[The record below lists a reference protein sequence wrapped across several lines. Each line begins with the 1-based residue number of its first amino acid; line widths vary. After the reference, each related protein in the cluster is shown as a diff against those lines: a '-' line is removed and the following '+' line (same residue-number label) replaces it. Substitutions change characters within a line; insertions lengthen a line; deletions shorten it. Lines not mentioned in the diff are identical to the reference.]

1 MKRALEA
8 WPEID
13 FIDDREGCL
22 FTATVHRKII
32 EGAGIGP
39 VNADGSPK
47 SSSKSSPKSAVIGSV
62 IGSEKI
68 LIMLKAEPELAAKEI
83 AKRLEISPRAVE
95 KQISKLWKKCA
106 ILSFSRRVGHRI
118 DAMADPNRAGTERC
132 GGCETA

>member
-32 EGAGIGP
+32 EGAGIGS

-47 SSSKSSPKSAVIGSV
+47 SAVKGSEIGSEKN
-62 IGSEKI
+62 SEKI
-68 LIMLKAEPELAAKEI
+68 LIIATAHQELVRRRKASRKTASTRLAEEARQESLADDAELK
-83 AKRLEISPRAVE
+83 RYLEG
-95 KQISKLWKKCA
+95 KK
-106 ILSFSRRVGHRI
+106 
-118 DAMADPNRAGTERC
+118 
-132 GGCETA
+132 

>member
-39 VNADGSPK
+39 VNAGGSP
-47 SSSKSSPKSAVIGSV
+47 KSSPKSAARTEDHILDLIRQDNSV
-62 IGSEKI
+62 TTE
-68 LIMLKAEPELAAKEI
+68 
-83 AKRLEISPRAVE
+83 RLGKLLGISKRAVL
-95 KQISKLWKKCA
+95 KQIEKLKSQDR
-106 ILSFSRRVGHRI
+106 LRRIGPARGGHWEVR
-118 DAMADPNRAGTERC
+118 
-132 GGCETA
+132 